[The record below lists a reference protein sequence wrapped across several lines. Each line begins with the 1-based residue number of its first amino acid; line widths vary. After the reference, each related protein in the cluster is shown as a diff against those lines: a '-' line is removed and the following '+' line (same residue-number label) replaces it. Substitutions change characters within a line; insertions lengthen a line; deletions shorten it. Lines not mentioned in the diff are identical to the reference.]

1 MRGDGSLSTFL
12 GTGMRVRLTQPR
24 PDCLHVERGRAWSRL
39 WFAALGIAV
48 MASVLALVEL
58 STGGGLVCLALL
70 GVAIAG
76 LAVVMVRSAQVRT
89 WTLVRTQGRLLV
101 DGEPLELARVELR
114 VAQMPLTRAPTGYTL
129 SLWMMTAAGPIDVP
143 LGRYRTLIEASG
155 ISGTVED
162 FVQRANVKQPGHT
175 GA

>member
-1 MRGDGSLSTFL
+1 
-12 GTGMRVRLTQPR
+12 MRVRLTHPR
-24 PDCLHVERGRAWSRL
+24 PDCLQVERGRGWARL
-39 WFAALGIAV
+39 GLSLSGIVAL
-48 MASVLALVEL
+48 ASTLALVDR
-58 STGGGLVCLALL
+58 SSAGGLVLTPLFGATMS
-70 GVAIAG
+70 V
-76 LAVVMVRSAQVRT
+76 LAVVMVRAARTRT

-114 VAQMPLTRAPTGYTL
+114 VAQMPITRAPTGYTL
-129 SLWMMTAAGPIDVP
+129 SLWMMTSAGPVDVP

-155 ISGTVED
+155 VSGTVED

>member
-1 MRGDGSLSTFL
+1 M
-12 GTGMRVRLTQPR
+12 
-24 PDCLHVERGRAWSRL
+24 VERGRAWGRFGFSAVGVL
-39 WFAALGIAV
+39 AASTALALVDLSTGAGLLLIALS
-48 MASVLALVEL
+48 ASLISVLAIVM
-58 STGGGLVCLALL
+58 AR
-70 GVAIAG
+70 AAKIA
-76 LAVVMVRSAQVRT
+76 T

-114 VAQMPLTRAPTGYTL
+114 VAQMPITRVPTGYTL
-129 SLWMMTAAGPIDVP
+129 SLWLMSTAGPIDIP
-143 LGRYRTLIEASG
+143 LGTYRTLIEASG